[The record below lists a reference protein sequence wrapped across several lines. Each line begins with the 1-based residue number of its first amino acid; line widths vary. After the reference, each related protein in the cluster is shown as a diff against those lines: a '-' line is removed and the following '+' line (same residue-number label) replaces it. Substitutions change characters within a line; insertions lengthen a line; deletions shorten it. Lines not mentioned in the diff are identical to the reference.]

1 MKKVSIIM
9 PYYKKKLFFRKTLM
23 SIEKQSYKNFEIII
37 IYDDIDLTEY
47 YYLKKI
53 TKKNKKIKILLNKS
67 NLGAGLSRNIGVK
80 VAKGYYLA
88 FCDCD
93 DIWKKEKLET
103 QINFMRKKNIAFSY
117 TAYNVIDENDRII
130 KKKYFKKKVDFKS
143 LLTHCYLG
151 LSTVVL
157 KKNLLNKNIKFS
169 NLKTKEDFVLW
180 LKLAKNRTNMVGI
193 DKNLTSWRKVNY
205 SLSSSVIQKICDGYR
220 VYFKELKY
228 NKIKSLF
235 LLLHLSINSILK

>member
-1 MKKVSIIM
+1 M

-235 LLLHLSINSILK
+235 LLLRLSINSILK

>member
-1 MKKVSIIM
+1 M

>member
-9 PYYKKKLFFRKTLM
+9 PYYKKKLFFKKTLM
-23 SIEKQSYKNFEIII
+23 SIEKQSYKKFEIII
-37 IYDDIDLTEY
+37 IYDDTDLTEY

-53 TKKNKKIKILLNKS
+53 TKKNNKIKIILNKS
-67 NLGAGLSRNIGVK
+67 NLGAGLSRNVGIK
-80 VAKGYYLA
+80 VAKGHYLA

-103 QINFMRKKNIAFSY
+103 QINFMKKKKIDFSY
-117 TAYNVIDENDRII
+117 TAYNVIDENDKIL

-157 KKNLLNKNIKFS
+157 KKNLLNRNTNFS

-180 LKLAKNRTNMVGI
+180 LRLAKKGTNMLGI
-193 DKNLTSWRKVNY
+193 DKYLTSWRKANN
-205 SLSSSVIQKICDGYR
+205 SLSSSVIQKICDGFR